1 MDAPAIFSSFLVKV
15 ASRCN
20 LDCDYCYVYHHADQ
34 SWRSMPKLLSQE
46 HRVAFAERLAEYAA
60 VAGLKRCAVIL
71 HGGEPLLAGAAGLA
85 EFAALLRATV
95 PIPVDVSLQS
105 NGLLLS
111 EKALDVLEAADIGI
125 SLSLDGPQIAND
137 RHRLTKKGRSSFA
150 QTEAALKR
158 LESRPSL
165 FAGVIA
171 VVDAA
176 TSPDELFEYF
186 SQFSI
191 PRLDFLLPD
200 AHWER
205 PPPGRNTDPGLY
217 EEWLIRAFDLWLDQ
231 YAHIPVRTFEA
242 LLDAATG
249 LSSGTDAFGF
259 GDVSLLSIETDGTY
273 HDLDVLKVTQDG
285 ATRLFGGVVDTPI
298 ADVAESAQIN
308 RHRSFLRKEGLSLQ
322 CQDCDVVDIC
332 GGGSL
337 PHRFNGA
344 GLSNPTVY
352 CGEMKRLVKHV
363 LKRLQEFV
371 DVESEAPPPPGLPE
385 SFNVAEFEYAESAG
399 ASIKWLHEEAVKANT
414 HRLILALQTTPN
426 SDAARSLLALPPH
439 QLEMIA
445 THPGAFA
452 WAGATIAA
460 SEGRTVLSVDGLH
473 VAVGDGY
480 LDHLQAICRETTPQ
494 ALRIGE
500 QDEWLRAGF
509 GDAISFND
517 EAISTAGKDL
527 VAKALEIVG
536 AWRPAL
542 LDELMHACSAVQF
555 ITDTTAHREKI
566 VSFSDNSVPGALY
579 VSIVQG
585 DSFIDSFDLA
595 DSLIHEHRHQKLY
608 LLERRVDL
616 FEPTSTKVVSPW
628 REDLRPP
635 TGLLHAIFVFVE
647 LRRFWLYAAEH
658 GPARIYS
665 RAVNQIADTDAHLQQ
680 AFETIKSCPLTL
692 WGEQLVAVLARAACE
707 GKLCRKGESGNARKE
722 GQATC

>member
-60 VAGLKRCAVIL
+60 VAGLKRCAVIF

-85 EFAALLRATV
+85 EFAEQLRATI
-95 PIPVDVSLQS
+95 PIPVDISLQS
-105 NGLLLS
+105 NGILLS
-111 EKALDVLEAADIGI
+111 DKALDLLEAADVGV
-125 SLSLDGPQIAND
+125 SLSLDGPQLAND

-171 VVDAA
+171 VIDVA

-186 SQFSI
+186 SQFAI

-205 PPPGRNTDPGLY
+205 PPPGRSTDPGLY

-298 ADVAESAQIN
+298 ADVAGSAQIN

-337 PHRFNGA
+337 PHRFSRS

-363 LKRLQEFV
+363 LNRLTEFV
-371 DVESEAPPPPGLPE
+371 DTESEAPPPPGLPE
-385 SFNVAEFEYAESAG
+385 AFSLTEFEFAESAA
-399 ASIKWLHEEAVKANT
+399 ASIKWLHEEAVKGNT
-414 HRLILALQTTPN
+414 HRLILALQAAPN
-426 SDAARSLLALPPH
+426 SDSASSLLALPSH
-439 QLEMIA
+439 QIEMIA

-460 SEGRTVLSVDGLH
+460 SEGRTVLSVDGQQVDVDSSY
-473 VAVGDGY
+473 VA
-480 LDHLQAICRETTPQ
+480 HLQRIHNEIASQ
-494 ALRIGE
+494 SLRVGE
-500 QDEWLRAGF
+500 QDEWLRVGF
-509 GDAISFND
+509 GDAIRFND
-517 EAISTAGKDL
+517 EAISAAGKAL
-527 VAKALEIVG
+527 VTKALEIVG

-542 LDELMHACSAVQF
+542 LDELMLTCSAVQF
-555 ITDTTAHREKI
+555 ITDTSAHPDKI

-585 DSFIDSFDLA
+585 DAFIDPYDLA
-595 DSLIHEHRHQKLY
+595 DSLIHEYRHQKLY
-608 LLERRVDL
+608 LLERRIDL
-616 FEPTSTKVVSPW
+616 IAPTATKVVSPW

-658 GPARIYS
+658 GPARIYQ
-665 RAVNQIADTDAHLQQ
+665 RAVNQVADTDTHLQQ
-680 AFETIKSCPLTL
+680 AFETIKSCPLTP
-692 WGEQLVAVLARAACE
+692 WGEQLVAVLANAACE
-707 GKLCRKGESGNARKE
+707 GTLCEKGESGNARKE